1 VPRVSSF
8 YGIVIAMYYREHG
21 IAHFHARYGEHEVSM
36 AIDSLHVL
44 GGFLPPHQL
53 RLVRLW
59 AHRHRRQLRENW
71 ERARR
76 EEALAS
82 IAPLH

>member
-21 IAHFHARYGEHEVSM
+21 IAHFHARYGEDEVSV
-36 AIDSLHVL
+36 AIDSLRVL
-44 GGFLPPHQL
+44 GGSLPAQQL
-53 RLVRLW
+53 KLARLW
-59 AHRHRRQLRENW
+59 ARLHEGELRENW
-71 ERARR
+71 ERARL

-82 IAPLH
+82 IAPLP